1 MQIIKYGRRK
11 YNFADGRVELTGTS
25 ITEKASG
32 GEDEQAF
39 TRRLMKKYGN
49 NQGTVEIVF
58 KNSSPDY
65 AIITF
70 K

>member
-1 MQIIKYGRRK
+1 MQMIKYGRRK
-11 YNFADGRVELTGTS
+11 YNFANGMVELTGTS
-25 ITEKASG
+25 ITEKASA

-49 NQGTVEIVF
+49 KQGTVEIVF